1 MKKMAYHIIAALVTF
16 GVVTTTLGIE
26 VNEASVVGYG
36 EAQVRK
42 GRNVIT
48 VSFGGINGERLR
60 AGEIL
65 DGVREGDV
73 LSFSNF
79 RATATRVDE
88 ELHWV
93 FDGDVVDSAELPE
106 KGQSITIDRNQ
117 DVETKITFS
126 GEAMIPKAV
135 RKKDAPEQRPESSSV
150 KPVDNPEMYIADF
163 LSYSTVRIENKTPE
177 GISTGTGFF
186 YIYKVKDNPNLTIPL
201 IITNWHVISNAVETS
216 LVFTRRVGARPS
228 NEKTGYV
235 TFYPPWEHWIRH
247 PSNEVDIAALP
258 LQPVVNMIR
267 NQTKNDVF
275 YMPYDSSMIPSDAEF
290 RTVTQLDE
298 VAMIGYPNG
307 YWDKVNNQPIF
318 RKGAVAT
325 RPSMNYMGKR
335 EYLVDMPVFPGSSGS
350 PILLV
355 SEGSFYDRRHRAMA
369 LGGRIRL
376 LGVNYA
382 THLNRVYNKDDV
394 RMTKAGDPEYLQ
406 PNNLGVIIHPSRLK
420 EMEDYISQVLINR
433 K

>member
-1 MKKMAYHIIAALVTF
+1 MKNIMYHIIAALVTS

-36 EAQVRK
+36 EAKVRK
-42 GRNVIT
+42 GRNVIM
-48 VSFGGINGERLR
+48 VSFGGMNGERLR

-65 DGVREGDV
+65 DGIREGDV
-73 LSFSNF
+73 LSFGNF
-79 RATATRVDE
+79 RATATMVGE

-93 FDGDVVDSAELPE
+93 FDGGVVDSVELPE
-106 KGQSITIDRNQ
+106 KGQPITIDRNQ

-163 LSYSTVRIENKTPE
+163 LSYSTVRIENRTQE
-177 GISTGTGFF
+177 GTLTGTGFF
-186 YIYKVKDNPNLTIPL
+186 YICKVKENPNLTIPL
-201 IITNWHVISNAVETS
+201 IITNWHVISNAVETT
-216 LVFTRRVGARPS
+216 LVFTKREGARPS
-228 NEKTGYV
+228 NEMTRYV
-235 TFYPPWEHWIRH
+235 TFYPPWERWIRH
-247 PSNEVDIAALP
+247 PSSDVDIAALP

-267 NQTKNDVF
+267 NQTKSDVF
-275 YMPYDSSMIPSDAEF
+275 YMPYDSSMIPSDDEF
-290 RTVTQLDE
+290 RTITQLDE

-307 YWDKVNNQPIF
+307 YWDVANNQPIF

-325 RPSMNYMGKR
+325 RPSINYMGKR
-335 EYLVDMPVFPGSSGS
+335 EYIVDMSVFPGSSGS
-350 PILLV
+350 PILLL
-355 SEGSFYDRRHRAMA
+355 SEGAYYDRRRRGMA

-382 THLNRVYNKDDV
+382 VYVNKVFNGDDI
-394 RMTKAGDPEYLQ
+394 RKTKAGDPEYFQ
-406 PNNLGVIIHPSRLK
+406 PNNLGMVIHSSRLR
-420 EMEDYISQVLINR
+420 EMEEYVQQVLISG